1 MIKNKIA
8 LGSAQFGLQYGV
20 ANEIGHVSINCVSQI
35 ISKARD
41 EGIDTIDTAI
51 SYGSSE
57 SALGRAGVSGF
68 KVITKLPPLPKF
80 PLKII
85 EWINSQVELSL
96 DRLKVDKLDGI
107 LLHRAEDITS
117 AYSLEYQKALEILK
131 RDNLCS
137 AVGLSIYDPWELE
150 KVWANSNG
158 WLPEIIQAP
167 LNIFDQR
174 LIDSGWL
181 STLSKNGIRVQVRS
195 VFLQGLLLLD
205 ADSRNLYF
213 EPWRRN
219 LDDWLHW
226 CNESGVS
233 RLSAALDIAVN
244 QEGVEKIVVGVDSLQ
259 QLKEILAI
267 EQHVEKRNLSSFKIE
282 DAGLIDPR
290 RWNLL

>member
-1 MIKNKIA
+1 MVKNKIA

-20 ANEIGHVSINCVSQI
+20 ANAIGHVSIDCVSQI

-57 SALGRAGVSGF
+57 SALGQAGVCGF
-68 KVITKLPPLPKF
+68 KVITKLPPLPKS
-80 PLKII
+80 PVKII
-85 EWINSQVELSL
+85 EWVNTQVELSL
-96 DRLKVDKLDGI
+96 GRLKIDKLDGV
-107 LLHRAEDITS
+107 LLHRAEDITG
-117 AYSLEYQKALEILK
+117 AFSLEYQEALQILR

-137 AVGLSIYDPWELE
+137 AVGVSIYDPWELE
-150 KVWANSNG
+150 KIWVNSNG

-181 STLSKNGIRVQVRS
+181 ATLSKNGIRVQIRS

-205 ADSRNLYF
+205 VACRNSYF
-213 EPWRRN
+213 EPWSQN
-219 LDDWLHW
+219 LDAWVQW
-226 CNESGVS
+226 CNNNSIS
-233 RLSAALDIAVN
+233 RLSAALDFAAS
-244 QEGVEKIVVGVDSLQ
+244 QEGVERIVVGVDSLR
-259 QLKEILAI
+259 QLKEILSI
-267 EQHVEKRNLSSFKIE
+267 EQSVEKRILSSFKIA